1 MRQRIGNGPKF
12 RVQRTRK
19 CGGRKWWE
27 GDECLAEWYSDPVHH
42 PTGAAQHHVKCLGRS
57 WAVPAYTLDV
67 VFYSFC
73 FNGICHNPSQS
84 QYNHNSHTYQA
95 TIGSSTVG
103 VVFTTFLVSW
113 LGLISLRE
121 NCREKKSLQP
131 NHWLNP
137 QFLVGSPHAF
147 EAAKCWWPMAP
158 WGPQTSWQGKTKRPS
173 VGRIDSRRGEA
184 FPKVGEWV
192 HLSITQ

>member
-1 MRQRIGNGPKF
+1 MNFERSINIQPSPNKLLPEPSEDFLVMVLQMRQRIGNGPKF

-103 VVFTTFLVSW
+103 W
-113 LGLISLRE
+113 Y
-121 NCREKKSLQP
+121 
-131 NHWLNP
+131 
-137 QFLVGSPHAF
+137 SPHF
-147 EAAKCWWPMAP
+147 SFLDW
-158 WGPQTSWQGKTKRPS
+158 
-173 VGRIDSRRGEA
+173 D
-184 FPKVGEWV
+184 
-192 HLSITQ
+192 L